1 MLLTDKTSPI
11 FELIQSSRQT
21 EDEGATRERDR
32 GSERGSG
39 VREVEGAREGAGK
52 RGSGHFRLI
61 RLGPRSCVDKNEVS
75 SCPRLRRAP
84 AISSF
89 LNDATSGTS
98 YFFVLK
104 MTQPR
109 ALAISSFLR

>member
-32 GSERGSG
+32 GSERESG

-61 RLGPRSCVDKNEVS
+61 DSGHEVVS
-75 SCPRLRRAP
+75 IRTKLCRCPKLR
-84 AISSF
+84 
-89 LNDATSGTS
+89 
-98 YFFVLK
+98 
-104 MTQPR
+104 
-109 ALAISSFLR
+109 